1 MINDFMDDCV
11 WMSYRYCIGRHTIAA
26 HSHAADIANNIYDPA
41 EKDRLAFYAK
51 DINQEIYNIL
61 HINNFLDCD
70 YVYNIPK
77 EKFKPLEIL
86 YRGFKECGIDNSD
99 KLKKLKTLEVYYEH
113 STGEFKYRAI
123 MHQYV
128 DNYRSLWDIQDLE
141 VWQQL
146 ANLFDLN
153 GHKWCKLIDGNL
165 CEYYECWKLYTTE
178 DRKIGFKKYK
188 YPVDRY
194 YSFNTFIPEENIKE
208 DNVEPNKE

>member
-11 WMSYRYCIGRHTIAA
+11 WMSCRYCIGRHTIAA

-41 EKDRLAFYAK
+41 EKNRLAFYAK

-99 KLKKLKTLEVYYEH
+99 KLKKLETLEVYYEH

-123 MHQYV
+123 MHQYA
-128 DNYRSLWDIQDLE
+128 DNYKSLWDIQDLE
-141 VWQQL
+141 IWQRL
-146 ANLFDLN
+146 ANYFNIDEPKTCTLN
-153 GHKWCKLIDGNL
+153 DDTECQ
-165 CEYYECWKLYTTE
+165 YYEFLSLNSYGSTFTFNEYKIPIS
-178 DRKIGFKKYK
+178 RKFSTNITYI
-188 YPVDRY
+188 
-194 YSFNTFIPEENIKE
+194 SEENIKA
-208 DNVEPNKE
+208 

>member
-1 MINDFMDDCV
+1 MINEFMDDCV

-61 HINNFLDCD
+61 HINNFLDFD
-70 YVYNIPK
+70 YIYNIPK

-86 YRGFKECGIDNSD
+86 YRGFKECGIDSSD

-141 VWQQL
+141 IWQKL
-146 ANLFDLN
+146 ANYFSIDEYKTCILN
-153 GHKWCKLIDGNL
+153 DDTECR
-165 CEYYECWKLYTTE
+165 YYEFLSLNSYGGTFTFNEYKIPIS
-178 DRKIGFKKYK
+178 RKFSTNITY
-188 YPVDRY
+188 
-194 YSFNTFIPEENIKE
+194 IPEENIKS
-208 DNVEPNKE
+208 

>member
-123 MHQYV
+123 MHHRQY
-128 DNYRSLWDIQDLE
+128 E
-141 VWQQL
+141 
-146 ANLFDLN
+146 
-153 GHKWCKLIDGNL
+153 
-165 CEYYECWKLYTTE
+165 
-178 DRKIGFKKYK
+178 
-188 YPVDRY
+188 
-194 YSFNTFIPEENIKE
+194 
-208 DNVEPNKE
+208 

>member
-1 MINDFMDDCV
+1 MINEFMDDCV

-26 HSHAADIANNIYDPA
+26 HCHAADIANNVYDPA
-41 EKDRLAFYAK
+41 EKNRLAFYAK

-123 MHQYV
+123 MHQYA
-128 DNYRSLWDIQDLE
+128 DNYKSLWDIQDLE
-141 VWQQL
+141 IWQQL
-146 ANLFDLN
+146 ANYFSIDEYKTCILN
-153 GHKWCKLIDGNL
+153 DDTECQ
-165 CEYYECWKLYTTE
+165 YYEFLSLNSYGSTFTFNEYKIPIN
-178 DRKIGFKKYK
+178 RKFSTNITY
-188 YPVDRY
+188 
-194 YSFNTFIPEENIKE
+194 IPEENIKS
-208 DNVEPNKE
+208 

>member
-1 MINDFMDDCV
+1 MINEFMDDCV

-26 HSHAADIANNIYDPA
+26 HCHAADIANNVYDPA
-41 EKDRLAFYAK
+41 EKNRLAFYAK

-123 MHQYV
+123 MHQYA
-128 DNYRSLWDIQDLE
+128 DNYKSLWDIQDLE
-141 VWQQL
+141 IWQQL
-146 ANLFDLN
+146 ANYFSIDEYKTCILN
-153 GHKWCKLIDGNL
+153 DDTECR
-165 CEYYECWKLYTTE
+165 YYEFLSLNSYGSTFTFNEYKIPIN
-178 DRKIGFKKYK
+178 RKFSTNITY
-188 YPVDRY
+188 
-194 YSFNTFIPEENIKE
+194 IPEENIKS
-208 DNVEPNKE
+208 